1 MIKIDIVNKVFN
13 RGTVTENW
21 AVKGVSVDIKQ
32 GSFVTVIG
40 GNGSGKSTLLNLV
53 AGYLK
58 PDEGR
63 ILIDDEDVTNV
74 TDYRRAPYIGIV
86 FQDPLSGTAKSLS
99 IEENLAIAM
108 KRGQKRMFGMG
119 VKNRDREF
127 YREQLRMLDLGLENR
142 LKDKAGLLSG
152 GQRQA
157 LTLLMATLVK
167 PKILL
172 LDEHTAALDPKTA
185 DKILK
190 LTVKLV
196 SENNLTAMMV
206 THNMKQ
212 ALSLGERTVMMQLGK
227 KVLDVD
233 GEERSKLTVTDLL
246 ELFSRELGDEAYDAG
261 ML

>member
-1 MIKIDIVNKVFN
+1 MITIDNVKKVFN
-13 RGTVTENW
+13 RGTVNENW
-21 AVKGVSVDIKQ
+21 AVKGVSLNIEQ

-53 AGYLK
+53 SGYLK

-63 ILIDDEDVTNV
+63 ILIDNEDVTNV
-74 TDYRRAPYIGIV
+74 TDYKRAPYIGIV

-99 IEENLAIAM
+99 IEENMAIAM
-108 KRGQKRMFGMG
+108 KRGRMRNLSFG
-119 VKNRDREF
+119 VKKRDRDF
-127 YREQLRMLDLGLENR
+127 YREQLSTLDLGLENR

-157 LTLLMATLVK
+157 LTLLMATLIK

-196 SENNLTAMMV
+196 NEHQLTALMV

-212 ALSLGERTVMMQLGK
+212 ALNLGDRTVMMQLGNV
-227 KVLDVD
+227 VLDVK

-246 ELFSRELGDEAYDAG
+246 ELFSKELGDEAYS
-261 ML
+261 LQ

>member
-1 MIKIDIVNKVFN
+1 MIRVDNVKKVFN
-13 RGTVTENW
+13 RGTVNENW
-21 AVKGVSVDIKQ
+21 AVKGVSFDIKQ

-58 PDEGR
+58 PDGGR
-63 ILIDDEDVTNV
+63 ILIDDEDVSNV
-74 TDYRRAPYIGIV
+74 NDYKRASYIGIV

-108 KRGQKRMFGMG
+108 KRGQRRMFSLG
-119 VKNRDREF
+119 VKSKDREF
-127 YREQLRMLDLGLENR
+127 YREQLRMLDLGLEDR

-172 LDEHTAALDPKTA
+172 LDVHTAALDPKTA

-190 LTVKLV
+190 LTIKLV
-196 SENNLTAMMV
+196 NEHKLTAMMV

-212 ALSLGERTVMMQLGK
+212 ALNMGDRTVMMQLGK
-227 KVLDVD
+227 KVLDVE

-246 ELFSRELGDEAYDAG
+246 ELFSRELGDSAYDIA

>member
-1 MIKIDIVNKVFN
+1 MIRIEEVKKVFN
-13 RGTVTENW
+13 RGTVNENW
-21 AVKGVSVDIKQ
+21 AVRGVSVNITQ
-32 GSFVTVIG
+32 GEFVTVIG

-58 PDEGR
+58 PDEGK
-63 ILIDDEDVTNV
+63 ILIDDIDVSNV
-74 TDYRRAPYIGIV
+74 NDYNRAAYIGIV

-108 KRGQKRMFGMG
+108 KRGQKRWFGMG
-119 VKNRDREF
+119 VKPKDRDF
-127 YREQLRMLDLGLENR
+127 YREQLKTLDLGLEDR

-190 LTVKLV
+190 LTIKLV
-196 SENNLTAMMV
+196 EEHKLTAMMV
-206 THNMKQ
+206 THNMRQ
-212 ALSLGERTVMMQLGK
+212 ALNLGTRTVMMQQGRQI
-227 KVLDVD
+227 LDVE
-233 GEERSKLTVTDLL
+233 GEERKKLTVADLL
-246 ELFSRELGDEAYDAG
+246 ELFSREFGDDAYDTS

>member
-1 MIKIDIVNKVFN
+1 MITIDNVKKVFN
-13 RGTVTENW
+13 RGTVNENW
-21 AVKGVSVDIKQ
+21 AVKGVSLNIEQ

-53 AGYLK
+53 SGYLK

-63 ILIDDEDVTNV
+63 ILIDNEDVTNV
-74 TDYRRAPYIGIV
+74 TDYKRAPYIGIV

-99 IEENLAIAM
+99 IEENMAIAM
-108 KRGQKRMFGMG
+108 KRGCMRNLSFG
-119 VKNRDREF
+119 VKKRDRDF
-127 YREQLRMLDLGLENR
+127 YREQLSTLDLGLENR

-157 LTLLMATLVK
+157 LTLLMATLIK

-196 SENNLTAMMV
+196 NEHQLTALMV

-212 ALSLGERTVMMQLGK
+212 ALNLGDRTVMMQLGNV
-227 KVLDVD
+227 VLDVK

-246 ELFSRELGDEAYDAG
+246 ELFSKELGDEAYS
-261 ML
+261 LQ

>member
-1 MIKIDIVNKVFN
+1 MITVENVKKVFN
-13 RGTVTENW
+13 RGTVNENW
-21 AVKGVSVDIKQ
+21 AVKGVSLEIKQ

-40 GNGSGKSTLLNLV
+40 GNGSGKSTLLNLIS
-53 AGYLK
+53 GYLK
-58 PDEGR
+58 PDEGK
-63 ILIDDEDVTNV
+63 ILIDNEDVTNV
-74 TDYRRAPYIGIV
+74 TDYKRAPYIGIV

-99 IEENLAIAM
+99 IEENMAIAM
-108 KRGQKRMFGMG
+108 KRGRMRNLSFG
-119 VKNRDREF
+119 VKGRDREF
-127 YREQLRMLDLGLENR
+127 YREQLRTLDLGLENR

-185 DKILK
+185 DKILR

-196 SENNLTAMMV
+196 NEHSLTALMV

-212 ALSLGERTVMMQLGK
+212 ALNLGDRTVMMQLGK
-227 KVLDVD
+227 VILDVN
-233 GEERSKLTVTDLL
+233 GEERSKLKVTDLL
-246 ELFSRELGDEAYDAG
+246 ELFSRELGDEAYS
-261 ML
+261 LQ